1 MKPSSDGA
9 VQLRFPGAEWEA
21 VPGVQ
26 LEQVVFRLV
35 VAQDHVFA
43 SDTDGIWAELPA
55 TDPRIK
61 GPIDGLMSM
70 CHDWEGRHVS
80 C

>member
-1 MKPSSDGA
+1 MNRTEHA
-9 VQLRFPGAEWEA
+9 IQLRFPGAEWEA

-43 SDTDGIWAELPA
+43 SDSDGVWAEWPA
-55 TDPRIK
+55 ANPRVK
-61 GPIDGLMSM
+61 GPIDALMAIYG
-70 CHDWEGRHVS
+70 DWEEHHVGR
-80 C
+80 

>member
-1 MKPSSDGA
+1 MNRA
-9 VQLRFPGAEWEA
+9 EHEIQLRFPGAEWEA

-61 GPIDGLMSM
+61 GAIDALMAIYG
-70 CHDWEGRHVS
+70 DWGEHHVGR
-80 C
+80 

>member
-9 VQLRFPGAEWEA
+9 VQLRFLGAEWEA

-26 LEQVVFRLV
+26 LEQVLFRLV
-35 VAQDHVFA
+35 VAQDHVFV

-61 GPIDGLMSM
+61 GPIDALMAIYG
-70 CHDWEGRHVS
+70 DWEKHHVS
-80 C
+80 R